1 MVRGCD
7 GRYSGCRYKGCSTRR
22 KGERGMRTR
31 RTEGG
36 RGTTMAT
43 EKHWKQEENGK
54 RGRHRCG
61 ETERERER
69 GIEGESRRVEAR
81 RTNVPVTNRQRW
93 NRKRDKQKLAR
104 VGKREGEVDGGV
116 GEGIH
121 RRETRSSTRM
131 RGE

>member
-22 KGERGMRTR
+22 KGEREGMRTR

-36 RGTTMAT
+36 RGMMVAT
-43 EKHWKQEENGK
+43 ERHWKQEENGK

-69 GIEGESRRVEAR
+69 ERVEGESRRVEAR
-81 RTNVPVTNRQRW
+81 RTNVPVTDRQRW
-93 NRKRDKQKLAR
+93 NRKRDKQKLAIELE
-104 VGKREGEVDGGV
+104 REKE
-116 GEGIH
+116 
-121 RRETRSSTRM
+121 R
-131 RGE
+131 

>member
-22 KGERGMRTR
+22 KGEREGMRTR

-36 RGTTMAT
+36 RGMMVAT
-43 EKHWKQEENGK
+43 ERHWKQEENGK

-69 GIEGESRRVEAR
+69 ERERLRVSRGESKRDG
-81 RTNVPVTNRQRW
+81 RTCQLPIDKDGIGKGTNRNW
-93 NRKRDKQKLAR
+93 P
-104 VGKREGEVDGGV
+104 
-116 GEGIH
+116 
-121 RRETRSSTRM
+121 
-131 RGE
+131 

>member
-69 GIEGESRRVEAR
+69 EGLRVSRGESKRDE
-81 RTNVPVTNRQRW
+81 RTCQLPIDKDGIGKGTNRNWPELEREK
-93 NRKRDKQKLAR
+93 KR
-104 VGKREGEVDGGV
+104 
-116 GEGIH
+116 
-121 RRETRSSTRM
+121 
-131 RGE
+131 

>member
-1 MVRGCD
+1 MEE
-7 GRYSGCRYKGCSTRR
+7 GRRWQQRSIGNR
-22 KGERGMRTR
+22 R
-31 RTEGG
+31 RTE
-36 RGTTMAT
+36 REEDTDV
-43 EKHWKQEENGK
+43 EKLK
-54 RGRHRCG
+54 
-61 ETERERER
+61 ERER

-121 RRETRSSTRM
+121 RRETRSSTRT